1 MAAPNL
7 TNQFTVL
14 LGDGA
19 TPTEVFSWPCGA
31 NSREVNFTNNYD
43 ETTVLDCDDP
53 MGQIA
58 SIVRS
63 LESQDMSASISGR
76 LAKGEIFTMW
86 RTWANSGDTKNIRI
100 MIDESAANGGGYWT
114 VPAVLTEFK
123 LSSQGKTSVEF
134 TASIVANGAPVWT
147 DAA

>member
-7 TNQFTVL
+7 TNRFTIL
-14 LGDGA
+14 LGDGGEPE
-19 TPTEVFSWPCGA
+19 TFSWPCGA
-31 NSREVNFTNNYD
+31 NSRNVSFKNNYD

-53 MGQIA
+53 LGEIA

-63 LESQDMSASISGR
+63 LESQDMSAEISGR
-76 LAKGEIFTMW
+76 LAKGAIFTEW
-86 RTWANSGDTKNIRI
+86 RTWANSGETKNIRI
-100 MIDESAANGGGYWT
+100 MIDLPAADGGGYWT
-114 VPAVLTEFK
+114 VPTVLTEFG

-147 DAA
+147 AAT